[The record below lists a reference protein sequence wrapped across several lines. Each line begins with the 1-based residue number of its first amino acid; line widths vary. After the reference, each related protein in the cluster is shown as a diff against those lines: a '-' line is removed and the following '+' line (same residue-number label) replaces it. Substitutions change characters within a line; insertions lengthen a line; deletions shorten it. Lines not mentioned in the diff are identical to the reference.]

1 MSQNVLKLDELKVG
15 HTTFIKPDSNSKV
28 APAGPSISVGNDL
41 RFSRQVGTGF
51 VGSKDKSDTFFSL
64 PQLPPIIMMNWVG
77 EIVVLVVVVV
87 VVVVVEVVLEVD
99 VVAVLEGEVMVVRSC
114 GKVKQFSFFVI

>member
-1 MSQNVLKLDELKVG
+1 M
-15 HTTFIKPDSNSKV
+15 
-28 APAGPSISVGNDL
+28 APACSIISVGNEF

-51 VGSKDKSDTFFSL
+51 VGSKDKSDTFL
-64 PQLPPIIMMNWVG
+64 PLPHLPPIIMMNWVG

-87 VVVVVEVVLEVD
+87 VVVVLEVD

>member
-1 MSQNVLKLDELKVG
+1 M
-15 HTTFIKPDSNSKV
+15 

-51 VGSKDKSDTFFSL
+51 VGSKDKSDTFFPL
-64 PQLPPIIMMNWVG
+64 PQLPLPPIIMMNWVG

-99 VVAVLEGEVMVVRSC
+99 VDAVLEGEVMVVRSC

>member
-1 MSQNVLKLDELKVG
+1 
-15 HTTFIKPDSNSKV
+15 
-28 APAGPSISVGNDL
+28 
-41 RFSRQVGTGF
+41 
-51 VGSKDKSDTFFSL
+51 
-64 PQLPPIIMMNWVG
+64 MMNWVG